1 MMSKDE
7 DLDWDRLADPRIITV
22 RQMVGLIA
30 IIEIIIQTFALII
43 APTAWWTW
51 QLLGFITATNLG
63 AVMLAII
70 AQKTANDIG
79 DTYKKAFTPSFYR
92 TIALF
97 AKFEHYFEEEA
108 KAQDREINEEVDDMA
123 PKLYGL
129 LRKYLDTKALDAQIS
144 PPEVDVLP
152 IDEDIGD
159 DALFRNT

>member
-1 MMSKDE
+1 MKDE
-7 DLDWDRLADPRIITV
+7 LDWERLANPQIISAK
-22 RQMVGLIA
+22 QMVGLIFL
-30 IIEIIIQTFALII
+30 IEIIIQSFALII
-43 APTAWWTW
+43 QPTAWWTW

-79 DTYKKAFTPSFYR
+79 DTYKLAFTPAFYR

-97 AKFEHYFEEEA
+97 AKFEQYFDEEA
-108 KAQDREINEEVDDMA
+108 KAQDREINDEVDDMA

-129 LRKYLDTKALDAQIS
+129 LRKYLDTKALEAQIS

-152 IDEDIGD
+152 IDDDIGD
-159 DALFRNT
+159 DALFRNA